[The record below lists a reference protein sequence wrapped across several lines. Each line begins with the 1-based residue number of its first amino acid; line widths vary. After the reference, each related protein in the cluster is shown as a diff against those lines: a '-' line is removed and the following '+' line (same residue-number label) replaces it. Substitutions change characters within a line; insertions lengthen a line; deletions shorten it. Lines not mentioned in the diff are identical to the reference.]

1 MLKLVEDRPLLSEII
16 KNDSTEYPNPNWL
29 LEAKEHIINWIIET
43 IKEIE
48 NKIFFKIIL
57 LIFICLY
64 KVFLRKLFYIGL
76 FI

>member
-1 MLKLVEDRPLLSEII
+1 MLKLVEDRPLLSGII
-16 KNDSTEYPNPNWL
+16 KNDSSEYPNTNWL

-57 LIFICLY
+57 LIFI
-64 KVFLRKLFYIGL
+64 
-76 FI
+76 